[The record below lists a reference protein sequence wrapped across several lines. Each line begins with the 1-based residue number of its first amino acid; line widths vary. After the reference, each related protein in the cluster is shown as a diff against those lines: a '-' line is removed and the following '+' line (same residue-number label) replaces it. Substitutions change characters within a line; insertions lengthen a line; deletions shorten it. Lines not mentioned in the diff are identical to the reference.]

1 MPTLIDRQG
10 VRADDWR
17 LHEGT
22 ADGASAGA
30 APAGDASHGDALL
43 VPLQYWLSQRDALR
57 ARAARLGVLLGP
69 GDDPAAIA
77 GDLDAL
83 QLVAV
88 AFPAFTDGRGYSIAR
103 LLRERHGWRGE
114 LRAVGEVLRDQLFY
128 MSRCGFD
135 SFALAD
141 GEPAEEALRHF
152 ETFSEPYQAAADRG
166 PLFARRAGAGRS
178 GGRSGGSAAA
188 STPPS
193 ALGHPA
199 GPDRQGAI
207 R

>member
-17 LHEGT
+17 LHEGP
-22 ADGASAGA
+22 ADGASPDA
-30 APAGDASHGDALL
+30 APASDTSHSDALL
-43 VPLQYWLSQRDALR
+43 VPLQAWLSQRDALR
-57 ARAARLGVLLGP
+57 ARNARLGVLLGP
-69 GDDPAAIA
+69 ADDPAALA
-77 GDLDAL
+77 GDLDSL
-83 QLVAV
+83 QMVAV

-152 ETFSEPYQAAADRG
+152 ETFSEPYQAAVDRV
-166 PLFARRAGAGRS
+166 PLFARRARDDRS
-178 GGRSGGSAAA
+178 NGSHPAP
-188 STPPS
+188 TTPS
-193 ALGHPA
+193 ALDHA
-199 GPDRQGAI
+199 TGPGRQGAI

>member
-17 LHEGT
+17 LHEGP
-22 ADGASAGA
+22 ADGASPGA
-30 APAGDASHGDALL
+30 APASDTSHGDALL
-43 VPLQYWLSQRDALR
+43 VPLQAWLSQAAALR
-57 ARAARLGVLLGP
+57 ACHARLGVLLGP
-69 GDDPAAIA
+69 ADDPAAIA

-141 GEPAEEALRHF
+141 GEPADEALRHF
-152 ETFSEPYQAAADRG
+152 ETFSQPYQAAVDRG
-166 PLFARRAGAGRS
+166 PLFARRARADRS
-178 GGRSGGSAAA
+178 NGSDPA
-188 STPPS
+188 STTPS
-193 ALGHPA
+193 AFDHA
-199 GPDRQGAI
+199 TGPGRQGAI

>member
-17 LHEGT
+17 LHEGP
-22 ADGASAGA
+22 ADA
-30 APAGDASHGDALL
+30 APPGDALL
-43 VPLQYWLSQRDALR
+43 VPLQTWLSQADALR
-57 ARAARLGVLLGP
+57 SRQARLGVLLGP
-69 GDDPAAIA
+69 ADDPATLA
-77 GDLDAL
+77 GELDAL

-88 AFPAFTDGRGYSIAR
+88 TFPAFTDGRGYSIAR
-103 LLRERHGWRGE
+103 LLRERLGWRGE

-141 GEPAEEALRHF
+141 GEPAEAALRHF

-166 PLFARRAGAGRS
+166 PLFARRAGAR
-178 GGRSGGSAAA
+178 RSGGSGPA
-188 STPPS
+188 SPSPS
-193 ALGHPA
+193 ALGHA
-199 GPDRQGAI
+199 TGPGRQGAI

>member
-17 LHEGT
+17 LHEG
-22 ADGASAGA
+22 
-30 APAGDASHGDALL
+30 PAGEALPGDALL
-43 VPLQYWLSQRDALR
+43 VPLSTWLSHSESLR
-57 ARAARLGVLLGP
+57 SRHARLGVLLGP
-69 GDDPAAIA
+69 ADDPAGIA
-77 GDLDAL
+77 ADLDAL

-88 AFPAFTDGRGYSIAR
+88 SFPAFTDGRGYSIAR

-152 ETFSEPYQAAADRG
+152 ETFGEPYQAAVARG
-166 PLFARRAGAGRS
+166 PLFARRT
-178 GGRSGGSAAA
+178 AA
-188 STPPS
+188 PS
-193 ALGHPA
+193 RPATAPVAHAHPTGLGQ
-199 GPDRQGAI
+199 QGAT